1 MKKIS
6 FGLIF
11 IVAALSGCTSMPPM
25 PPEPKGPLV
34 KVNMD
39 QPHVKFGGKK

>member
-6 FGLIF
+6 FVVIF
-11 IVAALSGCTSMPPM
+11 IMVFISGCASKPPM

-39 QPHVKFGGKK
+39 QPHIIFGGKK